1 MESTYL
7 QVRVLNVNVNGSR
20 SINNNIKGN
29 MKVNLEVSDYDYAD
43 NTSLYLDILE
53 RWRIIIEGT
62 STSFG
67 RLSWLF

>member
-43 NTSLYLDILE
+43 NTTLYLDILE

-67 RLSWLF
+67 RLSSLF